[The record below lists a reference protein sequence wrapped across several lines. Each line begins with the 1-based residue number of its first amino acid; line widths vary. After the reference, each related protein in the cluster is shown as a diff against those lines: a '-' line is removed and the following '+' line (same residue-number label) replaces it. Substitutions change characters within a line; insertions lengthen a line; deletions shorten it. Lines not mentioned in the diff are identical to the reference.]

1 MNSFFRHIFN
11 TCIAGA
17 AMLLSLSCQDY
28 IPTNSKLEQVKSDG
42 TITIEG
48 SIVLP
53 EMHDLQTRGSLAET
67 PNAGLKLTLVEF
79 DLGENADHTFTS
91 NTYEAILKTTSA
103 VQNGELVTFDVT
115 LTATAHPKTLH
126 LFIAD
131 DYVKPEY
138 GSVSTVFPSLTVG
151 QTDPEVDAPETEG
164 YWGYVNFPDGY
175 HVSTDADGNTVVDK
189 EKLKEDLTAVP
200 VIRNFAQINVEVDTE
215 NVNNFDLIGFDLVNV
230 PTSGTIAPW
239 DSENDEIPDLLTEEK
254 KMKDFSVVAPVYH
267 GTMPGN
273 ASIRNQEADARN
285 WTNLTMATKY
295 MYEHPYEETRRTYLI
310 VQGIYKTFE
319 EDGTTV
325 ASETMGYYKLD
336 IGKVNPDG
344 TYDYYNILRNYRY
357 NVKISEVLAPG
368 MSTVAEAIAR
378 APYNNLIA
386 ATETSSMLNVSNGK
400 NMLIVNDT
408 NHIVVNESDTI
419 KVLYRYITDVTNSK
433 NPDNKIPTTP
443 GLEPGK
449 VIKEVLP
456 TKTVKDEGG
465 AEWIEI
471 DILPNTPGDFTETQ
485 DFSIVD
491 ADGLGRTIHLILR
504 KPWQYAPIVV
514 NGTSYSATIARG
526 TANLYQG
533 APQNISNAAGAELTV
548 YFNLPD
554 GLPETMFPLEFK
566 LEALKQGIENNKIGD
581 MVVSTGPS
589 LFPEKEGQV
598 VISYIKTVSYNE
610 YIYNYRND
618 GSNDVNTSSRN
629 TNHTVRC
636 RFLTILAESTVDAQI
651 RIHNDYFDPDAS
663 VTFQRVTNP

>member
-1 MNSFFRHIFN
+1 MNSLIKHIFH
-11 TCIAGA
+11 TCVAGA
-17 AMLLSLSCQDY
+17 AILLFASCQDY
-28 IPTNSKLEQVKSDG
+28 IPTSGMLEQVKPDG

-53 EMHDLQTRGSLAET
+53 EMYSLQTRGSLAET
-67 PNAGLKLTLVEF
+67 PGAGLKLTLVEF
-79 DLGENADHTFTS
+79 DLGADADHTFTT
-91 NTYEAILKTTSA
+91 NTYEAVLKSTSA
-103 VQNGELVTFDVT
+103 VNNGELVTFDVT
-115 LTATAHPKTLH
+115 LTATAQPKVLH
-126 LFIAD
+126 LFISD

-138 GSVSTVFPSLTVG
+138 GSVATIFPSLIVG
-151 QTDPEVDAPETEG
+151 QTDPEVEAPETEG

-175 HVSTDADGNTVVDK
+175 HVTTDADGNTVVDK
-189 EKLKEDLTAVP
+189 DKLKDDLTAVP

-215 NVNNFDLIGFDLVNV
+215 NVNNFDLIGFDLINV

-239 DSENDEIPDLLTEEK
+239 DSENNSIPDLLTAEK
-254 KMKDFSVVAPVYH
+254 IMKDFSAVSPVYH

-273 ASIRNQEADARN
+273 ASMRNQEADARN
-285 WTNLTMATKY
+285 WTDLNRATKY
-295 MYEHPYEETRRTYLI
+295 MYEHPYESTRRTYLV
-310 VQGIYKTFE
+310 VQGVYKTLDD
-319 EDGTTV
+319 DGNMTSQTP
-325 ASETMGYYKLD
+325 GYYKLD
-336 IGKVNPDG
+336 IGKVNEDG

-357 NVKISEVLAPG
+357 NVKISKVLAAG
-368 MSTVAEAIAR
+368 MPTVAEAIAR

-386 ATETSSMLNVSNGK
+386 ATETSSMLNVSDGE

-433 NPDNKIPTTP
+433 TPDNTIPTTP
-443 GLEPGK
+443 GLEPGT

-465 AEWIEI
+465 AEWMEI
-471 DILPNTPGDFTETQ
+471 GILPNTPGDVTATQ

-491 ADGLGRTIHLILR
+491 ANGLGRTIHLILR

-526 TANLYQG
+526 TENLYQG

-566 LEALKQGIENNKIGD
+566 LEALKQGIENNKVGTL
-581 MVVSTGPS
+581 VVSTGPS
-589 LFPEKEGQV
+589 LFSEKEGQI

-618 GSNDVNTSSRN
+618 GSNDINTSSRN

-636 RFLTILAESTVDAQI
+636 RFLTISAESTVDAEI
-651 RIHNDYFDPDAS
+651 RIHNDYFDPDVS
-663 VTFQRVTNP
+663 VTFQRVTIW

>member
-1 MNSFFRHIFN
+1 MNSLIKHIVN
-11 TCIAGA
+11 TCVAGA
-17 AMLLSLSCQDY
+17 AMLLSVSCQDY
-28 IPTNSKLEQVKSDG
+28 MPTSGKLEKVKTDG

-53 EMHDLQTRGSLAET
+53 DMSSLQTRGSLAKT
-67 PNAGLKLTLVEF
+67 PGEGLRLTLVEF
-79 DLGENADHTFTS
+79 DLGADADHTFTT
-91 NTYEAILKTTSA
+91 NTYEAIRKSTSA
-103 VQNGELVTFDVT
+103 VDNGELVTFDVT
-115 LTATAHPKTLH
+115 LTATAQPKVLH

-131 DYVKPEY
+131 NYVKPEY
-138 GSVSTVFPSLTVG
+138 GSVATVFPSLIVG

-175 HVSTDADGNTVVDK
+175 HVTTDAEGNTVVDK

-200 VIRNFAQINVEVDTE
+200 VIRNFAQINVEVDTV
-215 NVNNFDLIGFDLVNV
+215 NVNNFELIGFDLINV

-239 DSENDEIPDLLTEEK
+239 DSENDMIPDLLTGEK
-254 KMKDFSVVAPVYH
+254 KMKDFTAVAPVYH

-273 ASIRNQEADARN
+273 ASIRNQEADAKN
-285 WTNLTMATKY
+285 WTNLTAATKY

-310 VQGIYKTFE
+310 VQGVYKTL
-319 EDGTTV
+319 DDYGNVT
-325 ASETMGYYKLD
+325 SETPGYYKLD

-357 NVKISEVLAPG
+357 NVKISEVLAAG
-368 MSTVAEAIAR
+368 MPTVAEAIAR

-433 NPDNKIPTTP
+433 NPDNSIPTTP
-443 GLEPGK
+443 GLEPGA

-456 TKTVKDEGG
+456 TKTVTDEGG
-465 AEWIEI
+465 AEWVEI

-491 ADGLGRTIHLILR
+491 SDGLGRTIHLILR
-504 KPWQYAPIVV
+504 KPWQYSPIVA

-526 TANLYQG
+526 TENLYQG

-554 GLPETMFPLEFK
+554 GLLETMFPLEFK

-589 LFPEKEGQV
+589 LFSEKEGQI

-636 RFLTILAESTVDAQI
+636 RFTTISAESTVDAEI
-651 RIHNDYFDPDAS
+651 RIHNDYFNPDAS